1 MESPIWAKN
10 GFIIIQTS
18 KSEESRKLRTWSFTR
33 YNTNLEVEWTKSM
46 DYEKNL
52 TILEMNSMENNVNIV
67 FYLDRSYDGIFVNGE
82 KVGDLTVMKITSD
95 GEIVKKDIE
104 FDENIRLYK
113 GSFVNNAYYFDANIK
128 KVDKIMKIDFNTLSL
143 SSNIF
148 TLPENTDIVSR
159 TTDGR
164 NVYFRV
170 KSYKKKISYD
180 ALYTIEDG
188 VVVDKTTLKN
198 SDYDDIDYMTVIRP
212 DSAHRFMLGLTYKEV
227 LAKKKKDD
235 IITQNF
241 YITNLQTN
249 NVEEINNIDMES
261 SDMLLSKRNVSLKN
275 NLLAFMLFSN
285 AVFLQGDHFLISNCY
300 RFKGKNFIVFDK
312 YQEVKESYKEYDAGS
327 RRYVT
332 RIRLIGYLFTNSVA
346 WCFNDSGEVE
356 WSRNFEYEI
365 FSTDAKPKICSRP
378 YGENAIALLGYF
390 NNKLSYKTISL
401 SGEVAEDS
409 DNFVAKVKTN
419 KTNIFQV
426 SNSNEI
432 SHLYDNTYL
441 VWGKENDF
449 NSDENTSKKK
459 EYNILFEIVN
469 FE

>member
-1 MESPIWAKN
+1 MKKYTLVGVLLMLSFLSSFAQLQIVDQKLVTLKKRDKIGIANMGKN

-67 FYLDRSYDGIFVNGE
+67 FYLDRSYDGVFVNGE

-249 NVEEINNIDMES
+249 NVEEINNIDIES

-285 AVFLQGDHFLISNCY
+285 AVFL
-300 RFKGKNFIVFDK
+300 
-312 YQEVKESYKEYDAGS
+312 
-327 RRYVT
+327 
-332 RIRLIGYLFTNSVA
+332 
-346 WCFNDSGEVE
+346 
-356 WSRNFEYEI
+356 
-365 FSTDAKPKICSRP
+365 
-378 YGENAIALLGYF
+378 
-390 NNKLSYKTISL
+390 
-401 SGEVAEDS
+401 
-409 DNFVAKVKTN
+409 
-419 KTNIFQV
+419 
-426 SNSNEI
+426 
-432 SHLYDNTYL
+432 
-441 VWGKENDF
+441 
-449 NSDENTSKKK
+449 
-459 EYNILFEIVN
+459 
-469 FE
+469 